1 MTCPKHDDTNGHVSW
16 KAKQVTIKV
25 NAKIKVFKLNLSFF
39 TYAKLICQVKQ
50 RNLTKFLFSLPW
62 LHLQCCVLKK
72 SQCHMTG
79 LPWGIDNAH
88 NNNKGIKLTQ
98 DIQRSNEHVQVIQ
111 NAKVGMIQ
119 FSLVFFT
126 ILGDTSI
133 TT

>member
-1 MTCPKHDDTNGHVSW
+1 
-16 KAKQVTIKV
+16 
-25 NAKIKVFKLNLSFF
+25 
-39 TYAKLICQVKQ
+39 
-50 RNLTKFLFSLPW
+50 
-62 LHLQCCVLKK
+62 
-72 SQCHMTG
+72 MTG